1 MRGGGGFSGKGES
14 QWSTT
19 LSPLAIVALVIL
31 IGASAYLWHRGYL
44 RSRAALITLAAIAA
58 VLIYTGFFA
67 LQPPT

>member
-1 MRGGGGFSGKGES
+1 MRGGGFPGRSES
-14 QWSTT
+14 HWSTT

-44 RSRAALITLAAIAA
+44 RSRAALITLVAIAA
-58 VLIYTGFFA
+58 VLVYAGFFA